1 MARTSVDKALEIL
14 LLFDE
19 ERKSCGIHE
28 MAKLLSLSPGT
39 VHRLA
44 TVLKRKGFL
53 RQDPETK
60 KYMLGTVFLKLA
72 NLVVE
77 SLEIAKIAYP
87 YMQKLARETGETV
100 HLNIIDGYERICIE
114 SIESSQPLMARMPV
128 GSRSPLYAGASSKCL
143 LAFSPEPFVR
153 EYLERTRLEPISVNT
168 IVDRERLLEELERV
182 RVQGYAE
189 SFSERVDGLG
199 ALSAPILGF
208 GGELLA
214 SMSLAVPEIRF
225 KDEALRRSFI
235 EALCRR
241 AREISSLMGYGG

>member
-1 MARTSVDKALEIL
+1 

-44 TVLKRKGFL
+44 SVLKGKGFL
-53 RQDPETK
+53 RQDPHTK

-143 LAFSPEPFVR
+143 LAFSPPSFLR
-153 EYLERTRLEPISVNT
+153 EYLDRTKLEPISLNT

-182 RVQGYAE
+182 RARGYAE

-199 ALSAPILGF
+199 ALSAPILGY

-225 KDEALRRSFI
+225 KDEELRRSFI
-235 EALCRR
+235 QSLCERV
-241 AREISSLMGYGG
+241 REISSLMGYEED